1 MPDLFGIRIS
11 AFRGLALQAIPS
23 SFTVARS
30 SELYRIKALNLQHKL
45 ESYGIKGVVLAG
57 TIPDTE
63 RKRSFELYRNSLSG
77 LSIITFD
84 ELLAKLKS
92 LRKLLSA
99 KSA

>member
-1 MPDLFGIRIS
+1 
-11 AFRGLALQAIPS
+11 
-23 SFTVARS
+23 
-30 SELYRIKALNLQHKL
+30 
-45 ESYGIKGVVLAG
+45 VLAG
-57 TIPDTE
+57 MIPDTE